1 MAIINYLIVVI
12 LLLTNFSD
20 ISLVFKKMECIGR
33 YIKNEGQLSVDL
45 KEEIRK
51 ILAQTVVVY
60 TANLKENP
68 IRNLPMKNL

>member
-1 MAIINYLIVVI
+1 
-12 LLLTNFSD
+12 
-20 ISLVFKKMECIGR
+20 MECIGR